1 MDKKFLDKVVDQIMF
16 ETELNYGFFNGREQ
30 WYVKFPFNESPW
42 EHLIFIHYSFH
53 IVVGDEFSTHCRDIY
68 GLNNDEIHYVSR
80 EFGKKLKM
88 IRTIKRLNGTNSRST
103 INENIDKQKQFL
115 HKVIDQIV
123 RETEI
128 DYDND
133 IITFPYGEE
142 IEQRHSR
149 ELYMG
154 DNYSEFIK
162 HVMNI
167 YGITLREEMEYVLSV
182 YMQTIKQK
190 LIANIDNRLYNNG

>member
-1 MDKKFLDKVVDQIMF
+1 MDNKFLDKVV
-16 ETELNYGFFNGREQ
+16 
-30 WYVKFPFNESPW
+30 
-42 EHLIFIHYSFH
+42 
-53 IVVGDEFSTHCRDIY
+53 
-68 GLNNDEIHYVSR
+68 
-80 EFGKKLKM
+80 
-88 IRTIKRLNGTNSRST
+88 
-103 INENIDKQKQFL
+103 
-115 HKVIDQIV
+115 DQIV

-133 IITFPYGEE
+133 MITFPYGEE

-167 YGITLREEMEYVLSV
+167 YGISLREEMEYVLSV

-190 LIANIDNRLYNNG
+190 LISNIDNRLYNNG

>member
-1 MDKKFLDKVVDQIMF
+1 MDNKFLDKVVDQIMF
-16 ETELNYGFFNGREQ
+16 ETELKYGSFNGREQ
-30 WYVKFPFNESPW
+30 WYVKFPFYDSPL
-42 EHLIFIHYSFH
+42 EYDIFKHYSFH
-53 IVVGDEFSTHCRDIY
+53 IVVGDEFSKHCRDIY
-68 GLNNDEIHYVSR
+68 GLNNYEIKKVVKR
-80 EFGKKLKM
+80 FGKKLKYLKPS
-88 IRTIKRLNGTNSRST
+88 TT

-115 HKVIDQIV
+115 NNIVDQIV
-123 RETEI
+123 FETEI

-142 IEQRHSR
+142 IEQRNSR

-167 YGITLREEMEYVLSV
+167 YGISLREEMEYVLSV

-190 LIANIDNRLYNNG
+190 LIANIDNKLYNNG

>member
-1 MDKKFLDKVVDQIMF
+1 MDNKFL
-16 ETELNYGFFNGREQ
+16 N
-30 WYVKFPFNESPW
+30 
-42 EHLIFIHYSFH
+42 
-53 IVVGDEFSTHCRDIY
+53 
-68 GLNNDEIHYVSR
+68 
-80 EFGKKLKM
+80 
-88 IRTIKRLNGTNSRST
+88 
-103 INENIDKQKQFL
+103 
-115 HKVIDQIV
+115 KVIDQIV
-123 RETEI
+123 EETEI

-154 DNYSEFIK
+154 DGYSEFIK

-190 LIANIDNRLYNNG
+190 LISNIDNRLYNNG

>member
-1 MDKKFLDKVVDQIMF
+1 MDENFLNKVVGQIMF
-16 ETELNYGFFNGREQ
+16 ETELKYGFFNGREQ
-30 WYVKFPFNESPW
+30 WYIKFPFNDLPW
-42 EHLIFIHYSFH
+42 EYDIFKHYSFH
-53 IVVGDEFSTHCRDIY
+53 IVVGNEFSGHCRNIY
-68 GLNNDEIHYVSR
+68 GLNNDEINYVIK
-80 EFGKKLKM
+80 EFGKKLKDLKPS
-88 IRTIKRLNGTNSRST
+88 TT

-115 HKVIDQIV
+115 NKIVDQIV
-123 RETEI
+123 FETEI

-154 DNYSEFIK
+154 DNLHEFIK

-182 YMQTIKQK
+182 YIQTIKQK
-190 LIANIDNRLYNNG
+190 LIANIDNKLYNNG

>member
-1 MDKKFLDKVVDQIMF
+1 MDNKFLDKVVGQIMF
-16 ETELNYGFFNGREQ
+16 ETELKYGFFNGREQ
-30 WYVKFPFNESPW
+30 WYVKFPFNDSPW
-42 EHLIFIHYSFH
+42 EYDIFTNYSFH
-53 IVVGDEFSTHCRDIY
+53 IVVGNEFSTHCRNIY
-68 GLNNDEIHYVSR
+68 GLNNDEINYAIK
-80 EFGKKLKM
+80 EFGKKLKDLKPS
-88 IRTIKRLNGTNSRST
+88 TT

-115 HKVIDQIV
+115 NNIVDQIV
-123 RETEI
+123 FETEI

-154 DNYSEFIK
+154 DGYSEFIK